1 MSTTMQQLVEAAY
14 SRSSANDPGKLA
26 TDGELVAVANRIY
39 HALFALAAAAA
50 PERFVSKVNLAAL
63 AGTPPA
69 AVLSAD
75 VIDVRRVQTV
85 AGTKVNII
93 PVEEVDRLWHLA
105 PAMYRQGGSLVSRAG
120 VGDPVATDVLTVWQ
134 LDAPADLTTLASVVD
149 ARFPTRHIELIVVE
163 LAMYLATK
171 DEGRDAAEFAALK
184 QYRDMNMEAFFRL
197 SGLSMTALQ
206 SPHGGVI
213 HQRLDDLMK
222 VGASRSPA

>member
-1 MSTTMQQLVEAAY
+1 MTTMQQIVEAAY
-14 SRSSANDPGKLA
+14 SRSTANDPGKLA

-50 PERFVSKVNLAAL
+50 PERFTSKVALAAL
-63 AGTPPA
+63 AGAPAA
-69 AVLSAD
+69 AVLSTD
-75 VIDVRRVQTV
+75 IIDVRRVQTA
-85 AGTKVNII
+85 AGAKVNVI
-93 PVEEVDRLWHLA
+93 PVEELDRGWHLA
-105 PAMYRQGGSLVSRAG
+105 PCVYRQGGSLVSRGQA
-120 VGDPVATDVLTVWQ
+120 GDPVAGDILTVWQ
-134 LDAPADLTTLASVVD
+134 LDAPVDLTALASVVD

-171 DEGRDAAEFAALK
+171 DTGRDAAEFAALK

-213 HQRLDDLMK
+213 HQRLNELMK
-222 VGASRSPA
+222 VASGAQG